1 MPLPRARGHTGR
13 PENSNLLRDWRSG
26 ARHYD
31 DRDERDERDD
41 RDERRDTVELI
52 AVEFDVSFTI
62 YRYLGK

>member
-1 MPLPRARGHTGR
+1 MPLPRARGRTGR
-13 PENSNLLRDWRSG
+13 PENPNLVRDWCSG

-31 DRDERDERDD
+31 DRDERGEH
-41 RDERRDTVELI
+41 RDTVELI